1 MITISLD
8 EYGDFEY
15 DNKTPLFIGG
25 LVYDDK
31 ETKDQPHVEEWTE
44 RERIRAYY
52 RKVIADAAAE
62 AASAP
67 EAAPETP
74 FSDSTSAPA
83 TTPTPAPAPS
93 GFIYPAALHSN
104 GDKDRDHDVIR
115 PVKNKVAETL
125 PEFITHGTY
134 GGQTLVNEHGKK
146 IPPRKGEYHLFV
158 MLKSDEGKKR
168 LLASHAS
175 MLANDDWGANRYFHM
190 ASSVVNR
197 LIFHN
202 PLYTAGH
209 AGAINID
216 IATRS
221 TGSVDQ
227 LPADLVAEFKQ
238 QAYRENNAGGN
249 HRYYSLM
256 NAEIYRT
263 LIAQEMVN
271 SGNTSVQIDNL
282 YVKSIQYVP
291 GKPMME
297 FLYLSDSLCSM
308 LGFELEGDSA
318 DDWLGQIIE
327 RSDNINPDNE
337 NLIFGYDEIDNAFS
351 KAWACFENKEYFEA
365 LSIAFDTRQIPGA
378 FAEHYRKVWF
388 PYLEKRIRERINP
401 VLFTANVSDLSEL
414 IFTNNLDQEKLLY
427 LMRQIEMMVDSVAD
441 KYRSKDMLSSTLY
454 KLYDTGMSA
463 FGYIGETD
471 KALEY
476 YEKCRQYAYYVSLD
490 DFLLTNNKLIVC
502 LMDNFEW
509 DKALEL
515 GLKNVE
521 NQQQVSSLKRELLG
535 TGESSNFL
543 SEAKAL
549 SQLAQVYAQKRDP
562 KAADVFRQAMSKMIP
577 GSSNYKITQS
587 YLLHYLADTDQKDA
601 FDEEMLDYFDGQRTY
616 NQRLTYI
623 LNFDEKSD
631 SNFSTEYVLYVLVR
645 GLYCFHRDVIDDN
658 LWKKLC
664 DMDDKLTKKSGRRPS
679 GHPWEITYTYLA
691 ILAYERNDVD
701 AGLEFE
707 KLRRECLSDKGNI
720 LRAIDEFGQI
730 MIADHRGD
738 IAARDEKTKLLA
750 EFLKEAYSS
759 FAEKEFSQDG
769 DERYRE
775 LQQYFTFMY
784 S

>member
-15 DNKTPLFIGG
+15 DDNKPLFIGG
-25 LVYDDK
+25 LIYDDG
-31 ETKDQPHVEEWTE
+31 ENRGSDQPSNRAEEMAE
-44 RERIRAYY
+44 RKRITAYY
-52 RKVIADAAAE
+52 KRVIEDAKAGVNAPSPQGTPAQSSS
-62 AASAP
+62 AASDF
-67 EAAPETP
+67 T
-74 FSDSTSAPA
+74 
-83 TTPTPAPAPS
+83 
-93 GFIYPAALHSN
+93 YPQALHSD
-104 GDKDRDHDVIR
+104 GDSKRDHDVVR
-115 PVKNKVAETL
+115 PVKTKVAETL
-125 PEFITHGTY
+125 PEFITNGTY
-134 GGQTLVNEHGKK
+134 GGKPLTDNNSSPLPG
-146 IPPRKGEYHLFV
+146 RKGKYHLFV
-158 MLKSDEGKKR
+158 MLKSDAGKSR
-168 LLASHAS
+168 LLVQHAS

-238 QAYRENNAGGN
+238 QAYRENNTGGN

-271 SGNTSVQIDNL
+271 SGNTSVQIDNF

-351 KAWACFENKEYFEA
+351 KAWTCFENKEYFEA

-535 TGESSNFL
+535 TGEGANFL

-664 DMDDKLTKKSGRRPS
+664 DMDEKLTKKSGRRPS

-691 ILAYERNDVD
+691 MLANERNDKEAEVK
-701 AGLEFE
+701 FVM
-707 KLRRECLSDKGNI
+707 LRQQCISNKGNT
-720 LRAIDEFGQI
+720 LKAIDGFGQAL
-730 MIADHRGD
+730 MADHRNDKAG
-738 IAARDEKTKLLA
+738 RDMQTYLLA
-750 EFLKEAYSS
+750 GFLEANYGS
-759 FAEKEFSQDG
+759 FNGIKFSKDG
-769 DERYRE
+769 DVRFKQ

-784 S
+784 R